1 MLTVYYDG
9 KCGLCRRE
17 IEYYK
22 RVAPPDRFLWH
33 DIANDP
39 ASLADLDVSQADAL
53 RRLHARDT
61 AGTVYVGVT
70 AFIAIWQCLNYWR
83 YLALIFKIPLLKALA
98 SFVYDRF
105 ADYRFSRL
113 THCQLASRTAKGT

>member
-22 RVAPPDRFLWH
+22 RVAPPGVFLWQ

-53 RRLHARDT
+53 RRLHARDA
-61 AGTVYVGVT
+61 AGTVYVGVA
-70 AFIAIWQCLNYWR
+70 AFIAIWQGLNYWK
-83 YLALIFKIPLLKALA
+83 YLALIFKLPLLKTIA
-98 SFVYDRF
+98 SVVYDRF

-113 THCQLASRTAKGT
+113 THCQLASRTAK

>member
-22 RVAPPDRFLWH
+22 RVAPPGEFLWQ

-39 ASLADLDVSQADAL
+39 TSLADLDVSQADAL
-53 RRLHARDT
+53 RRLHARDA
-61 AGTVYVGVT
+61 AGTVYVGVA
-70 AFIAIWQCLNYWR
+70 AFIAIWQGLNYWK
-83 YLALIFKIPLLKALA
+83 YLALIFKLPLLKAIA
-98 SFVYDRF
+98 SVVYDRF

-113 THCQLASRTAKGT
+113 THCQLASRTAK

>member
-22 RVAPPDRFLWH
+22 RVAPPGEFLWQ
-33 DIANDP
+33 DVANDP
-39 ASLADLDVSQADAL
+39 KSLAELDVSQADAL
-53 RRLHARDT
+53 RRLHARDA
-61 AGTVYVGVT
+61 AGNVYVGVA
-70 AFIAIWQCLNYWR
+70 AFIAIWQVLNYWK
-83 YLALIFKIPLLKALA
+83 YLALIFKLPLLRAIA
-98 SFVYDRF
+98 SVVYDRF

-113 THCQLASRTAKGT
+113 THCQLASRTAK

>member
-22 RVAPPDRFLWH
+22 RVAPPGEFLWQ

-61 AGTVYVGVT
+61 AGTVYVGVA
-70 AFIAIWQCLNYWR
+70 AFIAIWQGLNYWK
-83 YLALIFKIPLLKALA
+83 YLALIFKLPLLKAIA
-98 SFVYDRF
+98 SVVYDRF

-113 THCQLASRTAKGT
+113 THCQLASRTAK

>member
-22 RVAPPDRFLWH
+22 RIAPRDIFLWQ

-39 ASLADLDVSQADAL
+39 AGLADLDVSQEEAL
-53 RRLHARDT
+53 RRLHARDA
-61 AGTVYVGVT
+61 AGNVYVGVA
-70 AFIAIWQCLNYWR
+70 AFIAIWQGLNYWR
-83 YLALIFKIPLLKALA
+83 YLALICKMPLLNALV
-98 SFVYDRF
+98 SFVYNRF

-113 THCQLASRTAKGT
+113 AHCQLASRTAK

>member
-22 RVAPPDRFLWH
+22 RVAPPDRFLWQ

-39 ASLADLDVSQADAL
+39 SSLADLGVSQSDAL
-53 RRLHARDT
+53 RRLHARDA
-61 AGTVYVGVT
+61 AGNVYVGAT
-70 AFIAIWQCLNYWR
+70 AFIAIWQYLNYWR
-83 YLALIFKIPLLKALA
+83 YLALICKLPLLKALA

-113 THCQLASRTAKGT
+113 THCQLASRSVK

>member
-9 KCGLCRRE
+9 KCGLCRGE

-22 RVAPPDRFLWH
+22 RVAPPGRFLWQ

-39 ASLADLDVSQADAL
+39 TSLADLNVSQADAL
-53 RRLHARDT
+53 RRLHARDA
-61 AGTVYVGVT
+61 AGTVYVGVA
-70 AFIAIWQCLNYWR
+70 AFIAIWQGLNYWK
-83 YLALIFKIPLLKALA
+83 YLALMFKLPFLKTVA
-98 SFVYDRF
+98 SVVYDRF

-113 THCQLASRTAKGT
+113 THCQLASRTVK